1 MALPLGVESGSQS
14 KSCHHEEWQH
24 RESDPSPPRLA
35 AQRPPWLVAGVTRR
49 LGALHARVRCTLHNP
64 VLRHTAVACNLLTLL
79 RSPRPGQTEKKGTM
93 PPCIPQ
99 AVTSARF
106 YSIYERWGRYRR
118 ACFLPARG

>member
-14 KSCHHEEWQH
+14 KSCHHEERQQ

-35 AQRPPWLVAGVTRR
+35 AQRPPWMLVAGVTRR
-49 LGALHARVRCTLHNP
+49 LGAMHARVGCTLHNM

-79 RSPRPGQTEKKGTM
+79 RSPRPGQTEKKGTR

-106 YSIYERWGRYRR
+106 YSIYEKVGSVP
-118 ACFLPARG
+118 ASLLPA